1 MRTSEKILP
10 TPLFTPG
17 PQSSFYYGTRTCS
30 FFSDAIVYFFFN
42 VKKAKVILDF
52 VPNTNKKQN
61 LSFNY
66 YISSKYHCTQSFNTS
81 KQPL

>member
-1 MRTSEKILP
+1 MRTSEKILA
-10 TPLFTPG
+10 TPLFTTG
-17 PQSSFYYGTRTCS
+17 PQSSFYYGTTTRS

-61 LSFNY
+61 LSFIN
-66 YISSKYHCTQSFNTS
+66 SNNEAGDQSEIIDRS
-81 KQPL
+81 DI